1 MRRTKSGRAAGP
13 ALTDEL
19 RAALRG
25 GDKSAVLDADSGNPH
40 DLRTLD
46 DHGVQRALALVL
58 MRDALAVLELID
70 ERPSAC
76 HLQLAID
83 TLLDRRPLEPP
94 SCIQ

>member
-25 GDKSAVLDADSGNPH
+25 VDHDVVPDADSGNPNDH
-40 DLRTLD
+40 RTLD

-58 MRDALAVLELID
+58 MRDALAVLERID
-70 ERPSAC
+70 ERASAC

-83 TLLDRRPLEPP
+83 ALLGRRPLEPP